1 MGVKLFFFFF
11 LIVSTTSF
19 GQSLKFKTLTTKDGL
34 SNNSVNDIISD
45 SKGRLWIATWDGL
58 NRYDGN
64 SFKIFKHVDNDT
76 TSLSGN
82 VIYAL
87 QKDTAGSL
95 WCLTDNNSVSKL
107 HKESI
112 FQNFSFKDTPVNFR
126 FSKKK
131 NLVVETKNNKYYE
144 FDGVKFIEI
153 EADQVFNKEPLVHE
167 QLLLNEYPEV
177 VINESYQD
185 RKGNIWY
192 ATRKNGLYVIRNN
205 QVNIHDTQIE
215 HYTYDLYNPYSFT
228 SNEIEKVY
236 EDDFENIW
244 LGHKDGGLSM
254 AYVGSEYINTIAPH
268 PVNYKHLPNETVR
281 AITMDEDNDLWLG
294 YYTEGLYKY
303 SKSEKCFVKKQL
315 EKAKENKE
323 WERIRSL
330 YTAKDGSIWVGTY
343 AGLIRIKKTETFY
356 YSADEFSL
364 LPANRIYA
372 MSETDD
378 GRIWFACWGGVAA
391 FNLRENKFEEV
402 LGLDSLKQYHIRD
415 VVASG
420 NELALATENHGM
432 VLFSI
437 TDGSKHHITT
447 AQGLTGN
454 SVYSIAKDES
464 TGMYWIATLG
474 GVTVYDR
481 EKGVIA
487 TISEKEGL
495 LSHMVYSINPKG
507 KHIWVSTTKG
517 VASINKEDYKV
528 NVSHPEEGWQAP
540 EFSEGAYY
548 QDSKGVLYFGGIN
561 GVNYFAPELITFNKN
576 TPQLVIEIDGIE
588 SRGDAIE
595 KTFSENNLNLDIIP
609 VAYRKNH
616 ENLILYKLKGFD
628 KDWRVY
634 GASPVSYKKIQPGE
648 YTLEVKN
655 SLSASEGELISIPVI
670 INPPFYKTSWF
681 LWMLVFGGILLIIF
695 GFSYKVRKDKIY
707 KEKLKQK
714 ISERTAI
721 IERQKKDLIKAN
733 AKLEE
738 QNSEIFQ
745 QKEEV
750 LALHHK
756 LKNEDFEIDK
766 FKTFVLAEFKKP
778 LMQLLQDS
786 QHTSIPEE
794 IQVKLIHQTQ
804 TMVDALMEWDFL
816 EQVHYVEATEATAV
830 ELNNVLHELTKNLER
845 KLIQSGINLS
855 YQMPA
860 KTEWVTINLLQF
872 KLLFKYIFN
881 DFIKYSN
888 QASTIEVVYT
898 LKDTKLILKVDS
910 NSSVL
915 SNNIE
920 SLKRYSPYYNAAKE
934 LLLQLNGEIAIN
946 AEVGRVS
953 IEVEVPFHKVSSE
966 KASMIQWNH
975 LGMINELPADKH
987 KILVLSNEMN
997 YGILQS
1003 LLNNEVHHLIFE
1015 NNVGKLFSAL
1025 SSLNVDSIIF
1035 YDVKLTNEVV
1045 QFLEKRKESKKLSHC
1060 PILYLSEEIG
1070 HSQIEQVTKLGLDV
1084 TVQLPVSK
1092 AFLQAKLEN
1101 LLNNRKSLLDIK
1113 SISIAWMEKHQ
1124 DEQLLSPNEKL
1135 VKKALTYMH
1144 ECLHDHTFNIESL
1157 QEKLEISRV
1166 KCYRVFKEILKQ
1178 SPSDVLINLRLQKAQ
1193 HLLNQNVLN
1202 ISEISFE
1209 CGFANPKYFSRQ
1221 FKKHFN
1227 MSPKAYK
1234 DQKIVA

>member
-1 MGVKLFFFFF
+1 MRTKLFFLFF
-11 LIVSTTSF
+11 IVVANSL
-19 GQSLKFKTLTTKDGL
+19 GQSLKFKTLTTKEGL

-45 SKGRLWIATWDGL
+45 DKGRLWVATWDGL

-64 SFKIFKHVDNDT
+64 NFKIFKHVDNDT
-76 TSLSGN
+76 TSLPGN

-87 QKDTAGSL
+87 QKDTNGSL

-126 FSKKK
+126 FSKKR
-131 NLVVETKNNKYYE
+131 NLVVETKNSKYYE
-144 FDGVKFIEI
+144 FDGTKFTEI
-153 EADQVFNKEPLVHE
+153 EANQVFNKEPLVHE

-205 QVNIHDTQIE
+205 QINIHDTQIE

-228 SNEIEKVY
+228 SNEIEKIY
-236 EDDFENIW
+236 EDNFENIW

-254 AYVGSEYINTIAPH
+254 AYIGSEYINTIAPH
-268 PVNYKHLPNETVR
+268 PINYKHLPNETVR
-281 AITMDEDNDLWLG
+281 AITKDKDNNLWLG

-315 EKAKENKE
+315 EKAKENQE

-343 AGLIRIKKTETFY
+343 AGLIRIKESEISY

-372 MSETDD
+372 MTETDD
-378 GRIWFACWGGVAA
+378 NRIWFACWGGLAV
-391 FNLRENKFEEV
+391 FNLKENKFEEV
-402 LGLDSLKQYHIRD
+402 PGVSSLKKYHIRD

-420 NELALATENHGM
+420 NELALATENYGM

-437 TDGSKHHITT
+437 ADGSKHSVTT
-447 AQGLTGN
+447 AEGLTGN
-454 SVYSIAKDES
+454 SVYSIAKDKS
-464 TGMYWIATLG
+464 TEMYWVATLG

-481 EKGVIA
+481 EKGVVA
-487 TISEKEGL
+487 TISENEGL
-495 LSHMVYSINPKG
+495 PSHMVYSVIPKG
-507 KHIWVSTTKG
+507 NYIWVSTTKG
-517 VASINKEDYKV
+517 IASINKEDYKV

-561 GVNYFAPELITFNKN
+561 GVNYFAPELITFNKK
-576 TPQLVIEIDGIE
+576 TPELVIEVDGIE
-588 SRGDAIE
+588 GRGDLIE
-595 KTFSENNLNLDIIP
+595 KTFSENNISLEITS

-616 ENLILYKLKGFD
+616 ENVILYRLKGFD

-634 GASPVSYKKIQPGE
+634 GTSPVLYKKLQPGE
-648 YTLEVKN
+648 YILEVKN
-655 SLSASEGELISIPVI
+655 SLSTSEEELTSIPVI
-670 INPPFYKTSWF
+670 IKPPFYKTSWF
-681 LWMLVFGGILLIIF
+681 LWILVSGGIGLIIF
-695 GFSYKVRKDKIY
+695 GFGYKVRKDKIY

-733 AKLEE
+733 AKLEDK
-738 QNSEIFQ
+738 NREIFQ

-778 LMQLLQDS
+778 LMQLLQES
-786 QHTSIPEE
+786 QDISIPEE
-794 IQVKLIHQTQ
+794 IQTRLIRQTQ

-816 EQVHYVEATEATAV
+816 EQVHHVKTTEASAI
-830 ELNNVLHELTKNLER
+830 EINDVLHELTKNLER

-855 YQMPA
+855 YQIPG
-860 KTEWVTINLLQF
+860 KKEWITINLLQF
-872 KLLFKYIFN
+872 KLLFKYVFN
-881 DFIKYSN
+881 DLIKYSN
-888 QASTIEVVYT
+888 QGSTIEVVYI
-898 LKDTKLILKVDS
+898 LKDTSLELKVDS
-910 NSSVL
+910 DSSVL
-915 SNNIE
+915 LNNIE
-920 SLKRYSPYYNAAKE
+920 SLQRYSPYYNAAKE
-934 LLLQLNGEIAIN
+934 LLLQLKGKITVNPDG
-946 AEVGRVS
+946 GRVS
-953 IEVEVPFHKVSSE
+953 IEVEVPFQKTSSE

-975 LGMINELPADKH
+975 LGMIDELPTDKH
-987 KILVLSNEMN
+987 KVLVLSSEVN

-1003 LLNNEVHHLIFE
+1003 LLGNEAYHLIFE
-1015 NNVGKLFSAL
+1015 SNVDKLFSAL
-1025 SSLNVDSIIF
+1025 SNLNIDSIIF

-1045 QFLEKRKESKKLSHC
+1045 QFLENRKENKKTPHC
-1060 PILYLSEEIG
+1060 PILYLSDEIG

-1092 AFLQAKLEN
+1092 TFLQAKLEN
-1101 LLNNRKSLLDIK
+1101 LLNSRKPLFTTK
-1113 SISIAWMEKHQ
+1113 SISNTWIEKHK

-1193 HLLNQNVLN
+1193 HLLNQNILN

>member
-1 MGVKLFFFFF
+1 MRTKLFFLFF
-11 LIVSTTSF
+11 IVVANSL
-19 GQSLKFKTLTTKDGL
+19 GQSLKFKTLTTKEGL

-45 SKGRLWIATWDGL
+45 DKGRLWVATWDGL

-64 SFKIFKHVDNDT
+64 NFKIFKHVDNDT
-76 TSLSGN
+76 TSLPGN

-87 QKDTAGSL
+87 QKDTNGSL

-131 NLVVETKNNKYYE
+131 NLVVETKNSKYYE
-144 FDGVKFIEI
+144 FDGTKFTEI
-153 EADQVFNKEPLVHE
+153 EANQVFNKEPLVHE

-205 QVNIHDTQIE
+205 QINIHDTQIE

-228 SNEIEKVY
+228 SNEIEKIY
-236 EDDFENIW
+236 EDNFENIW

-254 AYVGSEYINTIAPH
+254 AYIGSEYINTIAPH
-268 PVNYKHLPNETVR
+268 PINYKHLPNETVR
-281 AITMDEDNDLWLG
+281 AITKDKDNNLWLG

-315 EKAKENKE
+315 EKAKENQE

-343 AGLIRIKKTETFY
+343 AGLIRVKESEISY

-372 MSETDD
+372 MTETDD
-378 GRIWFACWGGVAA
+378 NRIWFACWGGLAV
-391 FNLRENKFEEV
+391 FNLKENKFEEV
-402 LGLDSLKQYHIRD
+402 PGVSSLKQYHIRD

-420 NELALATENHGM
+420 NELALATENYGM

-437 TDGSKHHITT
+437 ADGSKHSVTT
-447 AQGLTGN
+447 AEGLTGN
-454 SVYSIAKDES
+454 SVYSIAKDKS
-464 TGMYWIATLG
+464 TEMYWVATLG

-481 EKGVIA
+481 EKGVVA
-487 TISEKEGL
+487 TISENEGL
-495 LSHMVYSINPKG
+495 PSHMVYSVIPKG
-507 KHIWVSTTKG
+507 NYIWVSTTKG
-517 VASINKEDYKV
+517 IASINKEDYKV

-561 GVNYFAPELITFNKN
+561 GVNYFAPELITFNKK
-576 TPQLVIEIDGIE
+576 TPELVVEIDGIE
-588 SRGDAIE
+588 SRGGIIE
-595 KTFSENNLNLDIIP
+595 KTFSENNISLDITP

-616 ENLILYKLKGFD
+616 ENVILYRLKGLD

-634 GASPVSYKKIQPGE
+634 GAGPVSYKKLQPGE

-655 SLSASEGELISIPVI
+655 SLSTSEEELTSIPVI
-670 INPPFYKTSWF
+670 IKPPFYKTSWF
-681 LWMLVFGGILLIIF
+681 LWILVSGGIGLIIF
-695 GFSYKVRKDKIY
+695 GFGYKVRKDKIY

-733 AKLEE
+733 VKLEDK
-738 QNSEIFQ
+738 NREIFQ

-778 LMQLLQDS
+778 LMQLLQES
-786 QHTSIPEE
+786 QDISIPEE
-794 IQVKLIHQTQ
+794 IQTRLIRQTQ

-816 EQVHYVEATEATAV
+816 EQVHHVKTTEASAI
-830 ELNNVLHELTKNLER
+830 EINDVLHELTKNLER

-855 YQMPA
+855 YQIPG
-860 KTEWVTINLLQF
+860 KKEWITINLLQF
-872 KLLFKYIFN
+872 KLLFKYVFN
-881 DFIKYSN
+881 DLIKYSN
-888 QASTIEVVYT
+888 QGSTIEVVYI
-898 LKDTKLILKVDS
+898 LKDTSLELKVDS
-910 NSSVL
+910 DSSVL
-915 SNNIE
+915 LNNIE
-920 SLKRYSPYYNAAKE
+920 SLQRYSPYYNAAKE
-934 LLLQLNGEIAIN
+934 LLLQLKGKITVNPDG
-946 AEVGRVS
+946 GRVS
-953 IEVEVPFHKVSSE
+953 IEVEVPFQKTSSE

-975 LGMINELPADKH
+975 LGMIDELPTDKH
-987 KILVLSNEMN
+987 KVLVLSSEVN

-1003 LLNNEVHHLIFE
+1003 LLGNEAYHLIFE
-1015 NNVGKLFSAL
+1015 SNVDKLFSAL
-1025 SSLNVDSIIF
+1025 SNLNIDSIIF

-1045 QFLEKRKESKKLSHC
+1045 QFLENRKENKKTPHC
-1060 PILYLSEEIG
+1060 PILYLSDEIG

-1092 AFLQAKLEN
+1092 TFLQAKLEN
-1101 LLNNRKSLLDIK
+1101 LLNSRKPLFTTK
-1113 SISIAWMEKHQ
+1113 SISNTWIEKHK

-1193 HLLNQNVLN
+1193 HLLNQNILN

>member
-1 MGVKLFFFFF
+1 MRLFFFFF
-11 LIVSTTSF
+11 LIVTTSL
-19 GQSLKFKTLTTKDGL
+19 GQSLKFKTLTTEDGL

-45 SKGRLWIATWDGL
+45 AKGRLWVATWDGL
-58 NRYDGN
+58 NRYDGKD
-64 SFKIFKHVDNDT
+64 FKVFKHINNDS
-76 TSLSGN
+76 TSLAGN
-82 VIYAL
+82 VIYSL
-87 QKDTAGSL
+87 QIDGFKTI
-95 WCLTDNNSVSKL
+95 WCLTDNNTVSRFVNQ
-107 HKESI
+107 SA
-112 FQNFSFKDTPVNFR
+112 FQNFYFSETPVNLKL
-126 FSKKK
+126 SKKN
-131 NLVVETKNNKYYE
+131 NLVVETKSGQYLE
-144 FDGVKFIEI
+144 FDGTSFSNVNEAQVKTDKQLIN
-153 EADQVFNKEPLVHE
+153 D
-167 QLLLNEYPEV
+167 QLLLNEFLEV

-185 RKGNIWY
+185 KKGNIWY
-192 ATRKNGLYVIRNN
+192 ATRKSGLYVIRNN
-205 QVNIHDTQIE
+205 QVNIHETKIE

-228 SNEIEKVY
+228 GNEIEKIY
-236 EDDFENIW
+236 EDSFGNIW

-281 AITMDEDNDLWLG
+281 AITMDKDNDLWLG

-303 SKSEKCFVKKQL
+303 SKSEKCFIKKQL

-330 YTAKDGSIWVGTY
+330 YTATDGSIWVGTY
-343 AGLIRIKKTETFY
+343 AGLIRIKKSETFY

-372 MSETDD
+372 MVETDD
-378 GRIWFACWGGVAA
+378 DRIWFACWGGVAV
-391 FNLRENKFEEV
+391 FNLRENKFEKAFRV
-402 LGLDSLKQYHIRD
+402 DLLKQYHIRD
-415 VVASG
+415 IVASG

-432 VLFSI
+432 ILFNRNN
-437 TDGSKHHITT
+437 GEKHHLTT
-447 AQGLTGN
+447 ENGLTGK
-454 SVYSIAKDES
+454 SVYSIAKDEE
-464 TGMYWIATLG
+464 TGLYWIATLG
-474 GVTVYDR
+474 GVTVFDR
-481 EKGVIA
+481 QKGVVK
-487 TISEKEGL
+487 TISEKENL
-495 LSHMVYSINPKG
+495 PSHMVYSVIPKG

-517 VASINKEDYKV
+517 LASINKENYKV
-528 NVSHPEEGWQAP
+528 NTLHPEEGWQAP

-548 QDSKGVLYFGGIN
+548 KDNKGVLYFGGIN
-561 GVNYFAPELITFNKN
+561 GVNYFAPELIEFNKN
-576 TPQLVIEIDGIE
+576 LPQLAVEIDGVE

-595 KTFSENNLNLDIIP
+595 KTFSENNLSLNIIP

-634 GASPVSYKKIQPGE
+634 GVNSVSYKKIQPGE

-655 SLSASEGELISIPVI
+655 SLSASDEELISIPVI

-681 LWMLVFGGILLIIF
+681 LWILVFGGIVLIIL
-695 GFSYKVRKDKIY
+695 GFSYKVRKDKVY

-738 QNSEIFQ
+738 QNREIFQ

-750 LALHHK
+750 LDLHHK

-778 LMQLLQDS
+778 LMQMLQYS
-786 QHTSIPEE
+786 QQNNIPNE
-794 IQVKLIHQTQ
+794 IQTKLVSQAK
-804 TMVDALMEWDFL
+804 TMIDVLTEWDFL
-816 EQVHYVEATEATAV
+816 EQVNRINTTEKSVIKINTF
-830 ELNNVLHELTKNLER
+830 LHHLTQNLER
-845 KLIQSGINLS
+845 KLLQSGINLS
-855 YQMPA
+855 YQTQVED
-860 KTEWVTINLLQF
+860 KWITIDLLRF
-872 KLLFKYIFN
+872 KLFYKYIFN

-888 QASTIEVVYT
+888 QGSNIQMTYT
-898 LKDTKLILKVDS
+898 EKENKLILKVKSDS
-910 NSSVL
+910 GIL
-915 SNNIE
+915 ANNIK
-920 SLKRYSPYYNAAKE
+920 SLQRYSPYFKAAKD
-934 LLLQLNGEIAIN
+934 LLLELNGKLDIN
-946 AEVGRVS
+946 NSEEGIIS
-953 IEVEVPFHKVSSE
+953 IKVEVPFHKVISE
-966 KASMIQWNH
+966 KASMVQWNH
-975 LGMINELPADKH
+975 LGMINELPQGKH
-987 KILVLSNEMN
+987 KVLVLTSEMN

-1003 LLNNEVHHLIFE
+1003 LLGEETYHLIFE
-1015 NNVGKLFSAL
+1015 NNVDKLFSAL
-1025 SSLNVDSIIF
+1025 SSLNVDIIVF
-1035 YDVKLTNEVV
+1035 YDVKLTNKVV
-1045 QFLEKRKESKKLSHC
+1045 QFLENRKENIKKSNY

-1070 HSQIEQVTKLGLDV
+1070 YFQMEEVTKLGIDV
-1084 TVQLPVSK
+1084 TIQLPVSK
-1092 AFLQAKLEN
+1092 TFLQAKLTN
-1101 LLNNRKSLLDIK
+1101 LLSNRKKLLETENYIGWIESHK
-1113 SISIAWMEKHQ
+1113 

-1157 QEKLEISRV
+1157 QEKLEISKV

-1178 SPSDVLINLRLQKAQ
+1178 SPSEVLISLRLQKAQ
-1193 HLLNQNVLN
+1193 HLLGQNVLN

-1234 DQKIVA
+1234 EQKIVA